1 MVFLFLGVL
10 YCLSRERIRTVAER
24 LELLFFVLFNFN
36 SRNFYIFDN
45 GLVKTYLKAHK
56 KLIMIYINIKRH
68 WFKLISTSILILIC
82 YPVFSQD
89 LNPEILDKIFEG
101 GESFTAP
108 LKNGQIES
116 LRKVKPGK
124 DTWLFSKLEEYQRN
138 LSSKNIIY
146 GQIIMP
152 NKDES
157 SYSYNLFAYDIKEES
172 YYFVAIVSFK
182 ILEND
187 VKINGSYLFTED
199 KSLKN
204 WWYVMLEFYKSENVK
219 KIPKKYIYQI
229 CPPSP
234 FRE

>member
-1 MVFLFLGVL
+1 
-10 YCLSRERIRTVAER
+10 
-24 LELLFFVLFNFN
+24 
-36 SRNFYIFDN
+36 
-45 GLVKTYLKAHK
+45 
-56 KLIMIYINIKRH
+56 MIYLNIKRH
-68 WFKLISTSILILIC
+68 WFKFISTSILILIC
-82 YPVFSQD
+82 YPIFSQD
-89 LNPEILDKIFEG
+89 VNPEILEKIFEG

-116 LRKVKPGK
+116 FRKVKPSK
-124 DTWLFSKLEEYQRN
+124 DTWLFSKLEQYHRN
-138 LSSKNIIY
+138 LSSKNILY

-157 SYSYNLFAYDIKEES
+157 TYSYNLFAYDIKEES

-204 WWYVMLEFYKSENVK
+204 WWYVMLEFYKSEKVK

-229 CPPSP
+229 CPPPPS
-234 FRE
+234 R